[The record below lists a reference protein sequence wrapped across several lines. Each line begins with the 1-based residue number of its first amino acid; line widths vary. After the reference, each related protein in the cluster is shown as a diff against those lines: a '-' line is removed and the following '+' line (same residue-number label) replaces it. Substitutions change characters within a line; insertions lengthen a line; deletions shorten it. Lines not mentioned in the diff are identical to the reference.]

1 MSSSMKAAIH
11 PGQYCAE
18 NVAVFKKFDIE
29 EIQDLF
35 SITQRLVLDHSE
47 EILNVKVMES
57 TDPSWIR
64 SRLS

>member
-11 PGQYCAE
+11 PGQNCAE

-35 SITQRLVLDHSE
+35 SIIQRLVLEHSE
-47 EILNVKVMES
+47 EILNVKAMEH
-57 TDPSWIR
+57 
-64 SRLS
+64 